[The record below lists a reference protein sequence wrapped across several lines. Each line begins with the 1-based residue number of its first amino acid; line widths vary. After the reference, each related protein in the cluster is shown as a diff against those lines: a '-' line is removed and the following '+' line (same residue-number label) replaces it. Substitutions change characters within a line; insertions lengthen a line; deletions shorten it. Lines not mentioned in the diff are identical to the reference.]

1 MVPAQRLEGNIPNI
15 LFQFYCL
22 FKILLTNVSNFYS
35 AGLVLLGGLFSSC
48 GEWVMSYLLI
58 DVFNVQSSH
67 CGGFSYCGEWAQG
80 PGASVVVV
88 DWLGSCGSRL

>member
-35 AGLVLLGGLFSSC
+35 AGLLLLGGLFSSSKQT
-48 GEWVMSYLLI
+48 VI
-58 DVFNVQSSH
+58 I
-67 CGGFSYCGEWAQG
+67 
-80 PGASVVVV
+80 
-88 DWLGSCGSRL
+88 RLMI